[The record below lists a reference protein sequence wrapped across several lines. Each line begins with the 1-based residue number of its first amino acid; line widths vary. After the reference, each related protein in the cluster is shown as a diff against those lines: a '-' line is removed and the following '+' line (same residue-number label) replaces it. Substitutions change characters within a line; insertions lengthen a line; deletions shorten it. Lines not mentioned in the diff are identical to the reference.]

1 MYASVLYT
9 FFPCIYITYHCIF
22 GMFVAGKHTGGVC
35 SSIWYVLGFPVVRF
49 TCGLEMAVTPEKFL
63 VKIGGGV
70 VAIRRQLP
78 LRLAW
83 AISVH
88 KSQVLFMTW
97 RAGTVNQYTQ
107 SGLLHWW
114 KFAILNIMPLNFRML
129 FLKERNE
136 DLLILTN
143 FPQTTPCYIP
153 CSGSS
158 PVMIPC
164 SSTHVPYLIGYDIGL
179 CWDIA
184 GKGIWGWPSLRG
196 PVSCSESAVY
206 ESDGLPAL
214 LCQSSCSCPGILQK
228 SQKNEEKFYPI
239 TMFMTVTCTVNFYF
253 WEKR

>member
-22 GMFVAGKHTGGVC
+22 GMLVAGKHTGGVC

-114 KFAILNIMPLNFRML
+114 KFEILNIMPLNFRML

-143 FPQTTPCYIP
+143 FPQTTPCYIS

-164 SSTHVPYLIGYDIGL
+164 SSTHVPYLMSQGMTLDCVEISLGRAFEDGQAYVALSRARSLQCMRVTDFQPSCVRAHAAVL
-179 CWDIA
+179 EYYR
-184 GKGIWGWPSLRG
+184 SLRR
-196 PVSCSESAVY
+196 
-206 ESDGLPAL
+206 
-214 LCQSSCSCPGILQK
+214 
-228 SQKNEEKFYPI
+228 
-239 TMFMTVTCTVNFYF
+239 MRRNFIQ
-253 WEKR
+253 